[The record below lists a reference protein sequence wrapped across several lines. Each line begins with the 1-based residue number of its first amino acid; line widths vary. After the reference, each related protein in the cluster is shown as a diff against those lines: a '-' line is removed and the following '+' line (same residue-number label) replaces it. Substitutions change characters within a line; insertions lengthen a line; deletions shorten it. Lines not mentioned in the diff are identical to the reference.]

1 MDYPIIK
8 YPRTP
13 HLAGSRLQPGDEDLS
28 QVPFSC
34 LAGRRL
40 TVEEKVDGANS
51 AVSFGPEGQLLLQ
64 SRGHYLTGGWRER
77 HYALFKTWAQAH
89 QGALRSAL
97 RPLRRVALRQAQR
110 ILRRAARLLP

>member
-97 RPLRRVALRQAQR
+97 GSRYVLYGEW
-110 ILRRAARLLP
+110 LLSLIHI